1 MRTSTLAS
9 IDTDALRHNLGRVR
23 ALAPRSRVMAVIK
36 ANGYG
41 HGIETVARALGG
53 ADGLAVARLDEA
65 LALGGSGRGE
75 RQSRREGGVVAA
87 PKG

>member
-1 MRTSTLAS
+1 MRTSIQAS

-41 HGIETVARALGG
+41 HGIGTVARALGG

-65 LALGGSGRGE
+65 LALRDSGIE
-75 RQSRREGGVVAA
+75 SRILLLEGVFEAA
-87 PKG
+87 